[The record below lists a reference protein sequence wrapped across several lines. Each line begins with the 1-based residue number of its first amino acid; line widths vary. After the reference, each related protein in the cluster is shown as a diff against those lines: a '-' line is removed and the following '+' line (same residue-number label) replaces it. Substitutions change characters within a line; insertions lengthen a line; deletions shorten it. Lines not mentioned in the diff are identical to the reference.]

1 MNGWSV
7 FWMKE
12 RESEGQPMVLVEM
25 VRGLGD
31 RAMAIKWPP
40 GERLGGRGLLRPPVQ
55 GRRPRDGAA
64 RRRHP
69 GRGLRHGEGLR

>member
-31 RAMAIKWPP
+31 RAMAIKWLQENGSE
-40 GERLGGRGLLRPPVQ
+40 GEVYYVLQFKAAALVMGPRGGVTLAGASAT
-55 GRRPRDGAA
+55 GRV
-64 RRRHP
+64 
-69 GRGLRHGEGLR
+69 